1 MEAVRPE
8 QEVLERLRTRL
19 LEWKRRLQ
27 YGVEAIRDRP
37 SIDRE
42 GLPGPTD
49 LAASG
54 HSHFVL
60 SRKHERKDSL
70 LRKIESAL
78 GRMANGSFGKCDRCE
93 QDIPTGR
100 LEALPVTT
108 LCVDCQ
114 EEEELALRRLS
125 AVRS

>member
-8 QEVLERLRTRL
+8 QEVLERLRGTL

-27 YGVEAIRDRP
+27 YGVERIRDRP

-42 GLPGPTD
+42 DLPDPMD

-54 HSHFVL
+54 HSQFVQ
-60 SRKHERKDSL
+60 SRKHEREDSL
-70 LRKIESAL
+70 LRRIESAL
-78 GRMANGSFGKCDRCE
+78 RRMANGSFGKCDRCE

-108 LCVDCQ
+108 LCIDCQ
-114 EEEELALRRLS
+114 EEEDLALRRLS